1 MILLVPFT
9 NFTVSWLIL
18 LYPQCT
24 KIYSFVKGIK
34 SEQQRAQN
42 KIFNSG
48 IKDGRR
54 YIKDLEYKSLEKI

>member
-1 MILLVPFT
+1 ML
-9 NFTVSWLIL
+9 
-18 LYPQCT
+18 CT

-48 IKDGRR
+48 IKEGRR